1 MNIKKEIWY
10 MLDRFNRKLSY
21 LRISVTDRCNFR
33 CVYCMPVEGVEYK
46 SHKDILSF
54 KEIADIVTI
63 GVSFGINKIR
73 LTGGEPLV
81 RRDIVELVRM
91 IANIEGIKEIG
102 MTTNGV
108 YLPKY
113 AKALKEAGLSRVN
126 ISLDTL
132 NPEKFA
138 EISRVG
144 KLQDVIKGI
153 DAAIEAQ
160 LLPVKINCVRMGEF
174 NADDEDDIRNFCVER
189 GLKLRFIR
197 QMNLKTGEFY
207 PVEGG
212 AGGICSVCNRLRL
225 TADGYIVPCLHSNL
239 RFSVK
244 EHGIEKAFMLAA
256 NLKPEKGEGTTS
268 HVFSNIGG

>member
-1 MNIKKEIWY
+1 
-10 MLDRFNRKLSY
+10 MLDRFNRRLNY

-33 CVYCMPVEGVEYK
+33 CMYCMPPEGVELK
-46 SHKDILSF
+46 AHKDILSF
-54 KEIADIVTI
+54 NEIVEIVKV
-63 GVSFGINKIR
+63 GVSLGITKIR

-81 RRDIVELVRM
+81 RKDIVDLVRM
-91 IANIEGIKEIG
+91 IANIDGINDIG

-113 AKALKEAGLSRVN
+113 AKDLKEAGLSRVN

-138 EISRVG
+138 AISRVG
-144 KLQDVIKGI
+144 KLEDVLAGI
-153 DAAIEAQ
+153 DAAVEADLQ
-160 LLPVKINCVRMGEF
+160 PVKINCVRMGEF
-174 NADDEDDIRNFCVER
+174 NADDEDDIRKFCIEK

-197 QMNLKTGEFY
+197 QMNLETGEFY

-212 AGGICSVCNRLRL
+212 AGGICTVCNRLRL
-225 TADGYIVPCLHSNL
+225 TADGFLVPCLHSNL
-239 RFSVK
+239 RFNIR
-244 EHGIEKAFMLAA
+244 EHGIEKAFMMAA
-256 NLKPEKGEGTTS
+256 NLKPEKGEGTNS